1 MPFVASLFARGDD
14 FRRRFE
20 ARLGDPSLSE
30 LSARFPVDNVNQMRG
45 MEIQRTLG
53 PILAAR
59 WIVTKIPEGKVL
71 ITTDLA
77 FGFFQDPGEQVGVA
91 IPVDNGHVLQL
102 IPRRQGEIAVASNN
116 KWYPILEHRTLLA
129 GNYAQ
134 LNEALADTADRFIF
148 GSSRAIV
155 ERYLQSP
162 EKDRPP
168 LEPLSVGFITGRL
181 AVVHE
186 FTWHRFI
193 SAISKRPKGEESVSF
208 DLDWPAIAAVWK
220 PPGVFFPTNLPEF
233 PSALRQHGNFINV
246 DLYDV
251 EGFTLA
257 DNSTSTQTG

>member
-1 MPFVASLFARGDD
+1 M
-14 FRRRFE
+14 
-20 ARLGDPSLSE
+20 SE
-30 LSARFPVDNVNQMRG
+30 LSARFPVDNVNYMRA

-59 WIVTKIPEGKVL
+59 WIVSKVPEGKAL

-77 FGFFQDPGEQVGVA
+77 FGFFRDPDGQLGIA

-102 IPRRQGEIAVASNN
+102 IPRREGEIAVASGN

-129 GNYAQ
+129 GNYDR
-134 LNEALADTADRFIF
+134 LNEALADIAERFIF
-148 GSSRAIV
+148 GSSRTIV
-155 ERYLQSP
+155 ERYVRST
-162 EKDRPP
+162 EKVRPP

-193 SAISKRPKGEESVSF
+193 SAISKHPDGEESASF
-208 DLDWPAIAAVWK
+208 DLDWPAIAAAWK
-220 PPGVFFPTNLPEF
+220 PPGVYFPTNLPEF
-233 PSALRQHGNFINV
+233 PSALRRRGNFISV

-257 DNSTSTQTG
+257 DNSASTQTG